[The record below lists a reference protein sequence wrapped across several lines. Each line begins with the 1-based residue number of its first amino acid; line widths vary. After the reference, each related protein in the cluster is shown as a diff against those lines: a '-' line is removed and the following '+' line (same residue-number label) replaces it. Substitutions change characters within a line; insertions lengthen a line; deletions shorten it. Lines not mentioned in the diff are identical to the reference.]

1 MEHVRLGTTGLEV
14 SRLCLGTM
22 TFGLQCDEQTSRQI
36 LDKAADAGV
45 TFLDTADVYPLGGG
59 LENVGRTEEILGRWL
74 AGHREDFVVATKCV
88 GAMGRH
94 PWDRGASRKHV
105 IAAAESSL
113 RRLGTD
119 YIDLYQLHA
128 PDPDTPIEETLEALE
143 DLVRAGK
150 VRYAGCSNFPA
161 WRLALALGAARAGTG
176 VRLVSVQPRYNLLF
190 RMIEREL
197 LPLCAAEGIAV
208 IPYNPIAGGLL
219 SGRHDRS
226 APPPPGSRF
235 TLGGAGVLYQERYWH
250 DEQFD
255 AVDALA
261 EVAAEVGV
269 ALATL
274 AVAWVL
280 AQPTVTSPI
289 IGASRPEQ
297 LDATLAAVSVELS
310 PEVLAR
316 LDDRTRAFRTVDAER

>member
-1 MEHVRLGTTGLEV
+1 MEHTRLGTTGLEV

-22 TFGLQCDEQTSRQI
+22 TFGLQCDEETSRRI

-59 LENVGRTEEILGRWL
+59 LEAVGRTEEILGRWL

-88 GAMGRH
+88 GATGRH

-105 IAAAESSL
+105 LAAADASL

-119 YIDLYQLHA
+119 YLDLYQLHA
-128 PDPDTPIEETLEALE
+128 PDPDTPIEESLGALE

-161 WRLALALGAARAGTG
+161 WRLTLALGAARAGAG
-176 VRLVSVQPRYNLLF
+176 VRFASVQPRYNLLF

-197 LPLCAAEGIAV
+197 LPLCAAEGVAV
-208 IPYNPIAGGLL
+208 IPYNPLAGGLL

-235 TLGGAGVLYQERYWH
+235 ALGGAGVLYQERYWH

-255 AVDALA
+255 TVAALA
-261 EVAAEVGV
+261 ALATEIGV
-269 ALATL
+269 ALPTL
-274 AVAWVL
+274 ALAWVL
-280 AQPTVTSPI
+280 AQPSVTSPI

-297 LDATLAAVSVELS
+297 LDATLAAVELAVP

-316 LDDRTRAFRTVDAER
+316 LDDLTRGYRAVDAER